1 MATTTSRSS
10 IIEHDRRLRLEP
22 LESRLL
28 LSARAV
34 NAVNQF
40 GFDVYSHLQNEQGN
54 LFFSPLSIA
63 TGLTMTYAG
72 AAGQT
77 AAEMEQVL
85 HLGSSPGIHDS
96 FEDLISQIE
105 SNVVLGDPTPPFGIR
120 ELELLTSLS
129 NAIWPGAGFPIE
141 NDFVDLI
148 TSHYDGHVENVDY
161 DNPGQAE
168 DTINDWVS
176 QETQGK
182 IQDLVSDLSSQAR
195 MVLTNTVYFKGLWE
209 QPFDP
214 EHTDTSTFYLG
225 DGATTRVPIMFT
237 YVDAARGV
245 LDGFDV
251 LDVPFADGSMS
262 MVLAMPDE
270 PSDPNVLPSTFLASV
285 DQWFDGERFIENM
298 EFSLPK
304 FQTTVATTLNQL
316 LAGMGMPTAF
326 TAGAADFSAMTS
338 EGVWIDKV
346 FHKATIEVN
355 EQGTEAAAAT
365 EVQLVLCF
373 AAGTPVMTPDGEVPI
388 EQIKQGDLV
397 LARDE
402 FNVEGP
408 AEAKRVEKTMN
419 GTAKLFE
426 LSIGGHIIRTT
437 GPHPFFAKGK
447 GWTPAEELAV
457 GDLLST
463 NHRDWVELEKITETD
478 QEEQVYNLRVDDHRT
493 YFVGSEAW
501 GFGVWVHNF
510 YDTGYYVNRPFHM
523 MIRDNATS
531 TMVFMGRVDD
541 PTQLQNNI
549 TPTVTEIDADFNAD
563 LSIDGGDFLAWQRG
577 LGSTYD
583 SGHLSAWQN
592 NYGQSNAQVAT
603 AKTSP
608 ESQPVSLSIDAELL
622 DLALANESFGWKQP
636 TETERNILDK
646 SDAHEKVVIAAV
658 ASRDEI
664 FDDASGRVISH
675 SAHRERSDY
684 TSEDSWLTESLLEDL
699 FAKKIF

>member
-1 MATTTSRSS
+1 MATTTSRSL

-40 GFDVYSHLQNEQGN
+40 GFDVYSHLQSEQGN
-54 LFFSPLSIA
+54 LLFSPLSIA

-85 HLGSSPGIHDS
+85 NLGSGPGIHDS
-96 FEDLISQIE
+96 FESLLSQIE
-105 SNVVLGDPTPPFGIR
+105 SNVVTNEPMFPWLPTEI
-120 ELELLTSLS
+120 ELLTNVS
-129 NAIWPGAGFPIE
+129 NAIWPGVGFTVE
-141 NDFVDLI
+141 SDFTDLI
-148 TSHYDGHVENVDY
+148 TSEYDGHVENLDY
-161 DNPGQAE
+161 SNPIQAK

-176 QETQGK
+176 QETLGK
-182 IQDLVSDLSSQAR
+182 ITELVDTVSPLTR

-214 EHTDTSTFYLG
+214 EHTDTNTFYLG
-225 DGATTRVPIMFT
+225 DGATTSVPIMFT
-237 YVDAARGV
+237 YIDAARAV

-270 PSDPNVLPSTFLASV
+270 PSNPNILPDTFLASV

-298 EFSLPK
+298 EFELPK
-304 FQTTVATTLNQL
+304 FETTVATSMNQL

-373 AAGTPVMTPDGEVPI
+373 AAGTPVMTPNGEKPI

-402 FNVEGP
+402 FNVEAP

-419 GTAKLFE
+419 GSAKLFE
-426 LSIGGHIIRTT
+426 LQIGGQTVRTT
-437 GPHPFFAKGK
+437 GPHPFFTKGK
-447 GWTPAEELAV
+447 GWTPAEELSV

-478 QEEQVYNLRVDDHRT
+478 QEEPVYNLRVVDHRT
-493 YFVGSEAW
+493 YFVGSESW

-523 MIRDNATS
+523 MIRDNTTS
-531 TMVFMGRVDD
+531 AIVFMGRIDD
-541 PTQLQNNI
+541 PSQLQNDLN
-549 TPTVTEIDADFNAD
+549 PTVTTIDADFNSD
-563 LSIDGGDFLAWQRG
+563 QSIDGSDFLTWQQG
-577 LGSTYD
+577 YGSTYD
-583 SGHLSAWQN
+583 SDHLAVWQTA
-592 NYGQSNAQVAT
+592 YGQQDQVAASQAEPGSSET
-603 AKTSP
+603 PTPIELQLIDMALAAETFQLRQPFATVLQDTSP
-608 ESQPVSLSIDAELL
+608 PRASVEQPVTNFEAERVRNFEGRTGEIQKPESSATSSDVRKLPWLNEPLL
-622 DLALANESFGWKQP
+622 EELFG
-636 TETERNILDK
+636 
-646 SDAHEKVVIAAV
+646 
-658 ASRDEI
+658 
-664 FDDASGRVISH
+664 
-675 SAHRERSDY
+675 
-684 TSEDSWLTESLLEDL
+684 ESL
-699 FAKKIF
+699 